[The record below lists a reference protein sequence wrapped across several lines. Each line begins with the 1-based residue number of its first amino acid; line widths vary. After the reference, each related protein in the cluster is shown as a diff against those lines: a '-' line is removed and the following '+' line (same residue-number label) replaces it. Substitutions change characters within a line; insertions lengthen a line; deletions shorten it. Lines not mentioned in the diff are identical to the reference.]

1 MHMQKYHEDVQS
13 EIAGMVMIGGSEE
26 VANRNGAK
34 VRDMEV
40 DATDTAFNL
49 LSTRAYG
56 LV

>member
-1 MHMQKYHEDVQS
+1 MQKYHEDVQS